1 MEKERAGAERAL
13 HIIMQGK
20 GGVGKSTVARF
31 LAEFLLDHGAPPTC
45 FDLDA
50 VNPSFS
56 AVKALKAT
64 ASDIMDG
71 DLIDPRKFDAVVEAV
86 LGTSDAVVIDCGAS
100 TFNPMLAYIDEID
113 LFAVLGDAGFNVHLH
128 TVISGGA
135 DLQDTVQGFATLAKR
150 FGGAAQLV
158 VWLNPKNGPIE
169 MAGKP
174 FEKWPVTRDNHEH
187 LKGFVSLPVLG
198 PRTAAVDLTEMLSK
212 GLIFGEAIAG
222 ESPLPVMARHR
233 LRRVR
238 DTIFSDIDTVL
249 DMQTMPK
256 IEAAE

>member
-1 MEKERAGAERAL
+1 MKHDQTNEGRAL

-31 LAEFLLDHGAPPTC
+31 LAEFLLNRGKTPVC

-56 AVKALKAT
+56 AVKALNAT

-71 DLIDPRKFDAVVEAV
+71 DLIDPRKFDAVVETV
-86 LGTSDAVVIDCGAS
+86 LETAEDVVIDCGAS

-113 LFAVLGDAGFNVHLH
+113 LFAVLGDAGFDVHLH
-128 TVISGGA
+128 TVIAGGA
-135 DLQDTVQGFATLAKR
+135 DLQDTAQGFATLAWR
-150 FGGAAQLV
+150 FGGAAQIV
-158 VWLNPKNGPIE
+158 VWLNPKNGSVE

-174 FEKWPVTRDNHEH
+174 FETWPVTRDNHEH
-187 LKGFVSLPVLG
+187 LKGFVSLPILG
-198 PRTAAVDLTEMLSK
+198 PRTAAVDLTELLSK
-212 GLIFGEAIAG
+212 GLTFAEAIDG
-222 ESPLPVMARHR
+222 KSSLPAMARHR

-238 DTIFSDIDTVL
+238 GTIFADIGKVLLPDTIPAL
-249 DMQTMPK
+249 
-256 IEAAE
+256 EAAE

>member
-1 MEKERAGAERAL
+1 MATERAF
-13 HIIMQGK
+13 HIVMQGK
-20 GGVGKSTVARF
+20 GGVGKSTVSRF
-31 LAEFLLDHGAPPTC
+31 LAELLSDRGALPAC

-56 AVKALKAT
+56 AVKALEVIT
-64 ASDIMDG
+64 SDIMDG
-71 DLIDPRKFDAVVEAV
+71 DLIDPRKFDGVVDAV
-86 LGTSDAVVIDCGAS
+86 LETEGDVVVDCGAS

-113 LFAVLGDAGFNVHLH
+113 LFTVLGNEGFDVHLH
-128 TVISGGA
+128 TVIAGGA
-135 DLQDTVQGFATLAKR
+135 DLQDTTQGFATLAKR
-150 FGGAAQLV
+150 FGTAAQLV
-158 VWLNPKNGPIE
+158 VWLNPKNGAIE
-169 MAGKP
+169 MGGKP
-174 FEKWPVTRDNHEH
+174 FEDWPVTRDNHKH

-212 GLIFGEAIAG
+212 GLTFSEAIDAK
-222 ESPLPVMARHR
+222 SPLPAMARHR

-249 DMQTMPK
+249 GIKAVPA

>member
-1 MEKERAGAERAL
+1 MANERAF
-13 HIIMQGK
+13 HIVMQGK

-31 LAEFLLDHGAPPTC
+31 LAEFLSDQGVTPVC

-56 AVKALKAT
+56 AVKSLKAT

-71 DLIDPRKFDAVVEAV
+71 DLIDPRKFDAVIEAV
-86 LGTSDAVVIDCGAS
+86 LATSHDVVIDCGAS

-113 LFAVLGDAGFNVHLH
+113 LFTVLGDADFDVHLH
-128 TVISGGA
+128 TVIAGGA
-135 DLQDTVQGFATLAKR
+135 DLQDTTQGFATLAKR
-150 FGGAAQLV
+150 FGTAAQLV
-158 VWLNPKNGPIE
+158 VWLNPKNGSIE
-169 MAGKP
+169 MGGQP

-212 GLIFGEAIAG
+212 GLTFSEAIAAK
-222 ESPLPVMARHR
+222 SPLPAMARHR

-238 DTIFSDIDTVL
+238 DTIFGDIETVL
-249 DMQTMPK
+249 GTDALPT

>member
-1 MEKERAGAERAL
+1 MEHDQPNEDRTL
-13 HIIMQGK
+13 HIVMQGK

-31 LAEFLLDHGAPPTC
+31 LAEFLLDQEKPLAC

-71 DLIDPRKFDAVVEAV
+71 DLIDPRKFDAVIEAV
-86 LGTSDAVVIDCGAS
+86 LATAEDVVIDCGAS

-113 LFAVLGDAGFNVHLH
+113 LFAVLGDAGFDVHLH
-128 TVISGGA
+128 TVIAGGA
-135 DLQDTVQGFATLAKR
+135 DLQDTAQGFATLARR
-150 FGGAAQLV
+150 FGGAAQIV
-158 VWLNPKNGPIE
+158 VWLNPKNGSLE
-169 MAGKP
+169 MAGKS
-174 FEKWPVTRDNHEH
+174 FETWPVTRDNHEH

-212 GLIFGEAIAG
+212 GLTFAEAIDG
-222 ESPLPVMARHR
+222 KSPLPAMARHR

-238 DTIFSDIDTVL
+238 ETIFADIGKVL
-249 DMQTMPK
+249 IPKAMPT